1 MIGKGVVA
9 FNVTDFNVT
18 VEESF
23 KIKWQGREMDSGR
36 VTLKLGKPGS
46 RAIID
51 YDTGQVNV
59 EFRVQIIFDELA
71 EILEDL
77 GADPEIYAPI
87 DALIRSRGP
96 VFEDHSLRLAGK
108 GQVDDNKLLDPT
120 ETIINIRAPS
130 Q

>member
-1 MIGKGVVA
+1 MIGKGIVA
-9 FNVTDFNVT
+9 FNVSDFNVT
-18 VEESF
+18 VDESF

-51 YDTGQVNV
+51 YETGQVNV
-59 EFRVQIIFDELA
+59 EFRVRIHFDELG
-71 EILEDL
+71 EILEDM
-77 GADPEIYAPI
+77 GADPAVYAPI
-87 DALIRSRGP
+87 DALIRSHGP

-108 GQVDDNKLLDPT
+108 TRIEDNKLLDPA
-120 ETIINIRAPS
+120 ETIIDIRAPS